1 MKNMKKILTLALVL
15 ALTGTMA
22 MTATA
27 ASDDDTAFPL
37 TTAAETETVSLKA
50 DIYGN
55 GQIAGTDDGSEPAGS
70 DENPMQ
76 SLFFNMKKGDTAK
89 LIAIPDEG
97 YKFVYWLNEDTQEI
111 YSDDAQL
118 TITMDSPLSL
128 KAVFD
133 INAERCLVNVN
144 TYGEG
149 QIAAS
154 DYDNYDPEFNEGS
167 PLYSL
172 ARNVIKGDTIILKAK
187 PDKGYKFM
195 GWLDTD
201 TMEILSDEETYVLTA
216 DKDYNVLAA
225 FDLDAERHLIKID
238 TIGSGDIAYTQDNS
252 EPEFTENPYQS
263 AVINIAEGRVLTVK
277 ARAKEGYKFV
287 CWIDKDTESVLST
300 DETLTIDVSKDMNVT
315 AYFDLDVERV
325 TLIVNTEG
333 CGQIAYSEDGTEPE
347 FDEDPIQSAVINVI
361 PGDTVVL
368 KAKADEGYKFA
379 LWMNETT
386 KQLYSMDAD
395 ITVAVTEA
403 TELKAYFIPDEE
415 TVSIKVDTEG
425 PGQIEGTD
433 DGSEPEFNSEYP
445 VQSIYLNTLAG
456 NTIILVAKPSED
468 PALAE
473 WKFTGWKDNA
483 TGEIVST
490 DARYEFEAV
499 NALDLTAVFTPE
511 STGDDESSS
520 SSSDNSTP
528 VPGTDTPVPG
538 TDTPATGSTSSA
550 AALAVT
556 AAAALGVAVLSMKRR
571 KEND

>member
-1 MKNMKKILTLALVL
+1 M
-15 ALTGTMA
+15 
-22 MTATA
+22 
-27 ASDDDTAFPL
+27 
-37 TTAAETETVSLKA
+37 
-50 DIYGN
+50 
-55 GQIAGTDDGSEPAGS
+55 
-70 DENPMQ
+70 
-76 SLFFNMKKGDTAK
+76 
-89 LIAIPDEG
+89 
-97 YKFVYWLNEDTQEI
+97 
-111 YSDDAQL
+111 
-118 TITMDSPLSL
+118 
-128 KAVFD
+128 
-133 INAERCLVNVN
+133 
-144 TYGEG
+144 
-149 QIAAS
+149 
-154 DYDNYDPEFNEGS
+154 
-167 PLYSL
+167 
-172 ARNVIKGDTIILKAK
+172 
-187 PDKGYKFM
+187 
-195 GWLDTD
+195 
-201 TMEILSDEETYVLTA
+201 
-216 DKDYNVLAA
+216 
-225 FDLDAERHLIKID
+225 
-238 TIGSGDIAYTQDNS
+238 
-252 EPEFTENPYQS
+252 
-263 AVINIAEGRVLTVK
+263 
-277 ARAKEGYKFV
+277 
-287 CWIDKDTESVLST
+287 
-300 DETLTIDVSKDMNVT
+300 
-315 AYFDLDVERV
+315 
-325 TLIVNTEG
+325 
-333 CGQIAYSEDGTEPE
+333 
-347 FDEDPIQSAVINVI
+347 INVI

-511 STGDDESSS
+511 STGDDEISS

-528 VPGTDTPVPG
+528 VPDTDTPVPG

>member
-1 MKNMKKILTLALVL
+1 M
-15 ALTGTMA
+15 
-22 MTATA
+22 
-27 ASDDDTAFPL
+27 
-37 TTAAETETVSLKA
+37 
-50 DIYGN
+50 
-55 GQIAGTDDGSEPAGS
+55 
-70 DENPMQ
+70 
-76 SLFFNMKKGDTAK
+76 
-89 LIAIPDEG
+89 
-97 YKFVYWLNEDTQEI
+97 
-111 YSDDAQL
+111 
-118 TITMDSPLSL
+118 
-128 KAVFD
+128 
-133 INAERCLVNVN
+133 
-144 TYGEG
+144 
-149 QIAAS
+149 
-154 DYDNYDPEFNEGS
+154 
-167 PLYSL
+167 
-172 ARNVIKGDTIILKAK
+172 
-187 PDKGYKFM
+187 
-195 GWLDTD
+195 
-201 TMEILSDEETYVLTA
+201 
-216 DKDYNVLAA
+216 
-225 FDLDAERHLIKID
+225 
-238 TIGSGDIAYTQDNS
+238 
-252 EPEFTENPYQS
+252 
-263 AVINIAEGRVLTVK
+263 
-277 ARAKEGYKFV
+277 
-287 CWIDKDTESVLST
+287 
-300 DETLTIDVSKDMNVT
+300 
-315 AYFDLDVERV
+315 
-325 TLIVNTEG
+325 
-333 CGQIAYSEDGTEPE
+333 
-347 FDEDPIQSAVINVI
+347 INVI

-368 KAKADEGYKFA
+368 KAKADEDYKFA

-511 STGDDESSS
+511 STGDDEISS

-528 VPGTDTPVPG
+528 VPDTDTPVPG

>member
-1 MKNMKKILTLALVL
+1 M
-15 ALTGTMA
+15 
-22 MTATA
+22 
-27 ASDDDTAFPL
+27 
-37 TTAAETETVSLKA
+37 
-50 DIYGN
+50 
-55 GQIAGTDDGSEPAGS
+55 
-70 DENPMQ
+70 
-76 SLFFNMKKGDTAK
+76 
-89 LIAIPDEG
+89 
-97 YKFVYWLNEDTQEI
+97 
-111 YSDDAQL
+111 
-118 TITMDSPLSL
+118 
-128 KAVFD
+128 
-133 INAERCLVNVN
+133 
-144 TYGEG
+144 
-149 QIAAS
+149 
-154 DYDNYDPEFNEGS
+154 
-167 PLYSL
+167 
-172 ARNVIKGDTIILKAK
+172 
-187 PDKGYKFM
+187 
-195 GWLDTD
+195 
-201 TMEILSDEETYVLTA
+201 
-216 DKDYNVLAA
+216 
-225 FDLDAERHLIKID
+225 
-238 TIGSGDIAYTQDNS
+238 
-252 EPEFTENPYQS
+252 
-263 AVINIAEGRVLTVK
+263 
-277 ARAKEGYKFV
+277 
-287 CWIDKDTESVLST
+287 
-300 DETLTIDVSKDMNVT
+300 
-315 AYFDLDVERV
+315 
-325 TLIVNTEG
+325 
-333 CGQIAYSEDGTEPE
+333 
-347 FDEDPIQSAVINVI
+347 INVI

-368 KAKADEGYKFA
+368 KAKADEDYKFA

-415 TVSIKVDTEG
+415 TVSIKVDTED

-528 VPGTDTPVPG
+528 VPDTDTPVPG

>member
-1 MKNMKKILTLALVL
+1 M
-15 ALTGTMA
+15 
-22 MTATA
+22 
-27 ASDDDTAFPL
+27 
-37 TTAAETETVSLKA
+37 
-50 DIYGN
+50 
-55 GQIAGTDDGSEPAGS
+55 
-70 DENPMQ
+70 
-76 SLFFNMKKGDTAK
+76 
-89 LIAIPDEG
+89 
-97 YKFVYWLNEDTQEI
+97 
-111 YSDDAQL
+111 
-118 TITMDSPLSL
+118 
-128 KAVFD
+128 
-133 INAERCLVNVN
+133 
-144 TYGEG
+144 
-149 QIAAS
+149 
-154 DYDNYDPEFNEGS
+154 
-167 PLYSL
+167 
-172 ARNVIKGDTIILKAK
+172 
-187 PDKGYKFM
+187 
-195 GWLDTD
+195 
-201 TMEILSDEETYVLTA
+201 
-216 DKDYNVLAA
+216 
-225 FDLDAERHLIKID
+225 
-238 TIGSGDIAYTQDNS
+238 
-252 EPEFTENPYQS
+252 
-263 AVINIAEGRVLTVK
+263 
-277 ARAKEGYKFV
+277 
-287 CWIDKDTESVLST
+287 
-300 DETLTIDVSKDMNVT
+300 
-315 AYFDLDVERV
+315 
-325 TLIVNTEG
+325 
-333 CGQIAYSEDGTEPE
+333 
-347 FDEDPIQSAVINVI
+347 INVI

-511 STGDDESSS
+511 STGDDEISS

-528 VPGTDTPVPG
+528 VPGTDTPVPD